1 MSRQLYSPKD
11 TKHPSS
17 YRVTVKDDSLY
28 FAVITGTNASVLM
41 QEGEQM
47 QEVYTG
53 DSLGSSEKQE
63 EFARL

>member
-1 MSRQLYSPKD
+1 MA
-11 TKHPSS
+11 
-17 YRVTVKDDSLY
+17 KDDSLY